1 MSKDE
6 NKELNEE
13 TVKTAAVEG
22 DNNLTEEASTSGGSP
37 DEASENPASQESGE
51 AETDSR
57 DARIAELEEE
67 LERKEDKYLRLL
79 SDFENF
85 KRRSAAEIQAA
96 EKYRSQRL
104 MLELLPVLDNFG
116 RAFDAEVTSEDALAL
131 KKGMEM
137 ICQSFRSAMEKEGLE
152 EIEAEG
158 KEFDPNFHHAVM
170 QGQDDSKPSNTVL
183 EELQKGYMLKDRI
196 LRPSMVKVNE

>member
-1 MSKDE
+1 VFGGDSFVAIDE
-6 NKELNEE
+6 NKEMNEE

-22 DNNLTEEASTSGGSP
+22 DNLAEEASTTAP
-37 DEASENPASQESGE
+37 EAHAEE
-51 AETDSR
+51 AVETEADPR
-57 DARIAELEEE
+57 DTRIAELEEE
-67 LERKEDKYLRLL
+67 LEQKEDKYLRLL

-85 KRRSAAEIQAA
+85 KRRSAAEIQAS
-96 EKYRSQRL
+96 EKYRSQKL
-104 MLELLPVLDNFG
+104 MVELLPVLDNFG
-116 RAFDAEVTSEDALAL
+116 RAFDAEVTSEDAIAL

-137 ICQSFRSAMEKEGLE
+137 ISRSFHSALEKEGLE

-170 QGQDDSKPSNTVL
+170 QGQDDSQPSNTIL

>member
-37 DEASENPASQESGE
+37 DEASENPAAQESGE

>member
-1 MSKDE
+1 M
-6 NKELNEE
+6 NEE

-22 DNNLTEEASTSGGSP
+22 DNLAEEASTTAP
-37 DEASENPASQESGE
+37 EAHAEE
-51 AETDSR
+51 AVETEADPR
-57 DARIAELEEE
+57 DTRIAELEEE
-67 LERKEDKYLRLL
+67 LEQKEDKYLRLL

-85 KRRSAAEIQAA
+85 KRRSAAEIQAS
-96 EKYRSQRL
+96 EKYRSQKL
-104 MLELLPVLDNFG
+104 MVELLPVLDNFG
-116 RAFDAEVTSEDALAL
+116 RAFDADVTSEDAIAL

-137 ICQSFRSAMEKEGLE
+137 ISRSFRSALEKEGLE

-170 QGQDDSKPSNTVL
+170 QGQDDSQPSNTIL

>member
-22 DNNLTEEASTSGGSP
+22 DNLTEEASTSASAA
-37 DEASENPASQESGE
+37 DEAAENTDSGE
-51 AETDSR
+51 AETDSCGT
-57 DARIAELEEE
+57 RIAELEEE

-85 KRRSAAEIQAA
+85 KRRSAADMQAA

-137 ICQSFRSAMEKEGLE
+137 IYQSFRSAMEKEGLE
-152 EIEAEG
+152 EIGAEG
-158 KEFDPNFHHAVM
+158 KEFDPNYHHAVM

>member
-1 MSKDE
+1 MAIDE
-6 NKELNEE
+6 NKEMNEE

-22 DNNLTEEASTSGGSP
+22 DNLAEEASTSAPESHAE
-37 DEASENPASQESGE
+37 EAVETE
-51 AETDSR
+51 ADPR
-57 DARIAELEEE
+57 DTRIAELEEE
-67 LERKEDKYLRLL
+67 LEQKEDKYLRLL

-85 KRRSAAEIQAA
+85 KRRSAAEIQAS
-96 EKYRSQRL
+96 EKYRSQKL
-104 MLELLPVLDNFG
+104 MVELLPVLDNFG
-116 RAFDAEVTSEDALAL
+116 RAFDAEVTSEDAIAL

-137 ICQSFRSAMEKEGLE
+137 ISRSFRSALEKEGLE

-170 QGQDDSKPSNTVL
+170 QGQDDSQPSNIIL

>member
-1 MSKDE
+1 MAIDE
-6 NKELNEE
+6 NKEMNEE

-22 DNNLTEEASTSGGSP
+22 DNLAEEASTTAP
-37 DEASENPASQESGE
+37 EAHAEE
-51 AETDSR
+51 AVETEADPR
-57 DARIAELEEE
+57 DTRIAELEEE
-67 LERKEDKYLRLL
+67 LEQKEDKYLRLL

-85 KRRSAAEIQAA
+85 KRRSAAEIQAS
-96 EKYRSQRL
+96 EKYRSQKL
-104 MLELLPVLDNFG
+104 MVELLPVLDNFG
-116 RAFDAEVTSEDALAL
+116 RAFDADVTSEDAIAL

-137 ICQSFRSAMEKEGLE
+137 ISRSFRSALEKEGLE

-170 QGQDDSKPSNTVL
+170 QGQDDSQPSNTIL

>member
-1 MSKDE
+1 M
-6 NKELNEE
+6 NEE

>member
-1 MSKDE
+1 VSNDE
-6 NKELNEE
+6 NKEMNEE
-13 TVKTAAVEG
+13 NVKTAAVEG
-22 DNNLTEEASTSGGSP
+22 ENLAEEASTSEPEVTPNEG
-37 DEASENPASQESGE
+37 
-51 AETDSR
+51 AEQGNEGKTDS
-57 DARIAELEEE
+57 RIAELEEE
-67 LERKEDKYLRLL
+67 LDRKEDRYLRLL
-79 SDFENF
+79 SDFENY
-85 KRRSAAEIQAA
+85 KRRSAADMQAS

-137 ICQSFRSAMEKEGLE
+137 IYQSFKSAMEKEGLE

-170 QGQDDSKPSNTVL
+170 QGQDDSRPSNTVL

>member
-1 MSKDE
+1 MSNDE
-6 NKELNEE
+6 NKEMTEE
-13 TVKTAAVEG
+13 NIRTAAVEG
-22 DNNLTEEASTSGGSP
+22 ENLAEEASTSET
-37 DEASENPASQESGE
+37 EATVGEGAATPEEQENEGQTES
-51 AETDSR
+51 
-57 DARIAELEEE
+57 RIAELEEE

-79 SDFENF
+79 SDFENY
-85 KRRSAAEIQAA
+85 KRRSAADMQAS

-116 RAFDAEVTSEDALAL
+116 RAFDSEVKSEDALAL

-137 ICQSFRSAMEKEGLE
+137 IYQSFKSAMEKEGLE

-170 QGQDDSKPSNTVL
+170 QGQDDSKPSKTVL

>member
-1 MSKDE
+1 MSNDQ
-6 NKELNEE
+6 NKEMNEE
-13 TVKTAAVEG
+13 NVKTAAVEG
-22 DNNLTEEASTSGGSP
+22 ENLAEEASTS
-37 DEASENPASQESGE
+37 E
-51 AETDSR
+51 AEATAVEGAEQENEGKTDS
-57 DARIAELEEE
+57 RIAELEEE
-67 LERKEDKYLRLL
+67 LDQKEDRYLRLL
-79 SDFENF
+79 SDFENY
-85 KRRSAAEIQAA
+85 KRRSAADMQAS

-116 RAFDAEVTSEDALAL
+116 RAFDAEVKSEDALAL

-137 ICQSFRSAMEKEGLE
+137 IYQSFKSAMEKEGLE

>member
-1 MSKDE
+1 MAIDE
-6 NKELNEE
+6 NKEMNEE

-22 DNNLTEEASTSGGSP
+22 DNLSEEASTSAP
-37 DEASENPASQESGE
+37 EAHAEE
-51 AETDSR
+51 AVETEAD
-57 DARIAELEEE
+57 RIAELEKE
-67 LERKEDKYLRLL
+67 LEQKEDKYLRLL

-85 KRRSAAEIQAA
+85 KRRSAAEMQAS
-96 EKYRSQRL
+96 EKYRSQKL
-104 MLELLPVLDNFG
+104 MVELLPVLDNFG
-116 RAFDAEVTSEDALAL
+116 RAFDAEVTSEDAIAL

-137 ICQSFRSAMEKEGLE
+137 ISRSFRSALEKEGLE
-152 EIEAEG
+152 EIETEG

-170 QGQDDSKPSNTVL
+170 QGQDDSKPSNTIL